1 MKNYIYTILLVS
13 SVLSAQEFK
22 GIALYESISNPTIY
36 VEGESDD
43 DPEIKELKKQLS
55 KSHEKTLVLKFD
67 KSVSVYEEQK
77 KLDSPIENQG
87 TVIVK
92 IEPMGMLYKNLKE
105 KQSLLEADF
114 FSKEFI
120 VVDSLKDWQ
129 WKLLPETKKIG
140 NYNCYKAVSVQ
151 KSTEPVVKDKDEKVN
166 ILSAVKPKDFTIT
179 AWYTTDIPVS
189 HGPGK
194 YWGLP
199 GLILE
204 VNDGETSILCSKITF
219 NPKEKVEIKAPKKGE
234 RVTRAEMEEI
244 IEKKS
249 QEFMDMNSSPGST
262 TKIIRI
268 GG

>member
-1 MKNYIYTILLVS
+1 MKNYIYAILLVPS
-13 SVLSAQEFK
+13 MLSAQEFR
-22 GIALYESISNPTIY
+22 GIVVYESKSNPTIY

-43 DPEIKELKKQLS
+43 DPNIKELKRQLG
-55 KSHEKTLVLKFD
+55 KSHEKTLTLKFD
-67 KSVSVYEEQK
+67 RAASVYEEQQ
-77 KLDSPIENQG
+77 KLDSPVENQG
-87 TVIVK
+87 NVIVK
-92 IEPMGMLYKNLKE
+92 IAPMGMLYKNLKE

-151 KSTEPVVKDKDEKVN
+151 KSTEPVVKNKDEKVN
-166 ILSAVKPKDFTIT
+166 ILSAVKPKDFTVT
-179 AWYTTDIPVS
+179 AWYTIDIPVS

-204 VNDGETSILCSKITF
+204 VNDGQTSILCSKITLQ
-219 NPKEKVEIKAPKKGE
+219 PKEKIEIKAPKKGE
-234 RVTRAEMEEI
+234 KVTRAEMEKI